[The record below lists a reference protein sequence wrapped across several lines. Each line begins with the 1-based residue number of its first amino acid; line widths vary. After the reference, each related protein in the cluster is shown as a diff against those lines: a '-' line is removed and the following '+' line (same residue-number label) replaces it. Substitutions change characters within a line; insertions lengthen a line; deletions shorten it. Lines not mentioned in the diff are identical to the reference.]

1 MGGVVSEA
9 ELVEE
14 LTTAVPVSS
23 LSAGATFRAG
33 GLCEEQVERLAALG
47 GAWPP
52 ILVRRT
58 DHQVIDGA
66 HRVAAARRLGLARL
80 EAELFDG
87 RPEQAFIEFVRRNVT
102 QGLVLSVAERKKAA
116 LRVLA
121 DHPIWSD
128 RRVAELCAL
137 SPKTVARLRPDAGAC
152 PSADPRHLDVR
163 EGRDQ
168 RLRPVRPGSARARV
182 VEALRDQPD
191 ASLRTI
197 AAAAGVS
204 PETVR
209 LVRLNLAEVI
219 EAPSGDDETSV
230 AASEP
235 ADWHSDAALASS
247 EQGEQFLAW
256 FEQTAVNQGDLDW
269 VDAVPLGRI
278 YVVADEA
285 RRRSETW
292 LEMARSLEARS
303 GRSR

>member
-1 MGGVVSEA
+1 MVSQA

-14 LTTAVPVSS
+14 LTTTVPVSS
-23 LSAGATFRAG
+23 LSVGAPFRAG
-33 GLCEEQVERLAALG
+33 GLCEEQVERLMALG

-52 ILVRRT
+52 ILVRRA
-58 DHQVIDGA
+58 DRQVIDGA

-80 EAELFDG
+80 DAELFDG

-102 QGLVLSVAERKKAA
+102 QGLVLSIAERKQAA
-116 LRVLA
+116 LRVLH

-152 PSADPRHLDVR
+152 PSADLRHLDVR

-182 VEALRDQPD
+182 VEALRGQPD

-197 AAAAGVS
+197 AASAGVS

-209 LVRLNLAEVI
+209 LVRLNLAEVD
-219 EAPSGDDETSV
+219 EASSAEDEPPTGGE
-230 AASEP
+230 AEP
-235 ADWHSDAALASS
+235 AAWQTDAALASS

-256 FEQTAVNQGDLDW
+256 FERTAVAKADLDW

-285 RRRSETW
+285 RRRSEIW
-292 LEMARSLEARS
+292 LELARSLEARS
-303 GRSR
+303 GRNR

>member
-1 MGGVVSEA
+1 MSEA
-9 ELVEE
+9 ELVGE

-23 LSAGATFRAG
+23 LSVGATFRAG
-33 GLCEEQVERLAALG
+33 GLCEEQVERLTALG

-52 ILVRRT
+52 ILVRRA
-58 DHQVIDGA
+58 DRQVIDGA

-102 QGLVLSVAERKKAA
+102 QGLVLSIAERKKAA
-116 LRVLA
+116 LRVLH

-137 SPKTVARLRPDAGAC
+137 SPKTVARLRPDAGTC
-152 PSADPRHLDVR
+152 PSADLRHLDVR

-191 ASLRTI
+191 ASLRTL

-209 LVRLNLAEVI
+209 LVRLNLAEVV
-219 EAPSGDDETSV
+219 EAPSGDDETTV
-230 AASEP
+230 AAPEQ
-235 ADWHSDAALASS
+235 AGWHSDAALASS

-256 FEQTAVNQGDLDW
+256 FEQTAVAQRDLDW

-285 RRRSETW
+285 RRRSEIW
-292 LEMARSLEARS
+292 LELARSLEARS